1 MNNLSV
7 LASVL
12 IECYL
17 RTQKGKM
24 DRHKFLKQMLLF
36 TALLCGTSFPAKAQ
50 NNEIT
55 MDNNQRTKTIR
66 LVYPQWQGGDIAHW
80 ITEVKDP
87 EQASRGYYLGAQLLN
102 FLAPDSGQETYTVP
116 VATDKIERKVT
127 EGILDKEALIAQTR
141 AALDIL
147 KITHPDKIVTLGGEC
162 SASVVPFTYLADKY
176 KDDLA
181 MVWIDAHPDI
191 TLPGDVYAGY
201 HAMAVTA
208 CMGLGDKQLVSE
220 LPMKIAPSKILF
232 VGLRDWERDE
242 IKERQ
247 KQYGIQHLTPEDVR
261 ENSDA
266 VRQWLQSC
274 GASKVVIHFDM
285 DVLDPAEIIAA
296 VGVVPDGMKIAEV
309 VRVINDIGQEKDIV
323 GLTVA
328 EPMPRTAI
336 RIKNMLEQLPLL
348 K

>member
-1 MNNLSV
+1 
-7 LASVL
+7 
-12 IECYL
+12 
-17 RTQKGKM
+17 
-24 DRHKFLKQMLLF
+24 
-36 TALLCGTSFPAKAQ
+36 
-50 NNEIT
+50 
-55 MDNNQRTKTIR
+55 MDNQSTKTIR

-102 FLAPDSGQETYTVP
+102 FLAPDNGQETYTVP
-116 VATDKIERKVT
+116 VTTDKTERKVT
-127 EGILDKEALIAQTR
+127 DGILDKEALIAQTR

-176 KDDLA
+176 KDDVA

-220 LPMKIAPSKILF
+220 LPMKIDPSKILF

-328 EPMPRTAI
+328 EPMPRTAM

>member
-1 MNNLSV
+1 MPN
-7 LASVL
+7 
-12 IECYL
+12 
-17 RTQKGKM
+17 
-24 DRHKFLKQMLLF
+24 
-36 TALLCGTSFPAKAQ
+36 PA
-50 NNEIT
+50 EP
-55 MDNNQRTKTIR
+55 DNQSTKTIR

-127 EGILDKEALIAQTR
+127 DGVLDKEALIAQTR

-176 KDDLA
+176 KDDVA

-191 TLPGDVYAGY
+191 TLPGDAYAGY

-208 CMGLGDKQLVSE
+208 CMGLGDKHIVSE

>member
-1 MNNLSV
+1 
-7 LASVL
+7 
-12 IECYL
+12 
-17 RTQKGKM
+17 
-24 DRHKFLKQMLLF
+24 
-36 TALLCGTSFPAKAQ
+36 
-50 NNEIT
+50 
-55 MDNNQRTKTIR
+55 MDNQSTKTIR

-80 ITEVKDP
+80 ITEVKKP

-102 FLAPDSGQETYTVP
+102 FLAPDNGQETYTVP
-116 VATDKIERKVT
+116 VTTDKTERKVT
-127 EGILDKEALIAQTR
+127 DGILDKEALIAQTR

-147 KITHPDKIVTLGGEC
+147 KITHPDKIVTLEGEC

-176 KDDLA
+176 KDDVA

-191 TLPGDVYAGY
+191 TLPGDVYTGY

-220 LPMKIAPSKILF
+220 LPMKLDPSKILF

-242 IKERQ
+242 IKARQ
-247 KQYGIQHLTPEDVR
+247 EQYGIKHLTPEDVR

-328 EPMPRTAI
+328 EPMPRTAM